1 MMISGRLHLLAGPV
15 GEPGLVD
22 LVCSH
27 SKHGLQF
34 GFAPWT
40 GGCYVK
46 LLVTGAAPPASHN
59 PNLEPLVEGPAISM
73 AAPTRRSAV
82 RGTRRGGYH
91 RIATTVAIAPAS
103 MVASPERSTLSR
115 AKCQRVA
122 TPPPP
127 VANPDSLGLIS

>member
-40 GGCYVK
+40 RGCYVK
-46 LLVTGAAPPASHN
+46 LLVTGAAHPALHNANLCPELAGDLIGLAGSHAK
-59 PNLEPLVEGPAISM
+59 V
-73 AAPTRRSAV
+73 RRD
-82 RGTRRGGYH
+82 GY
-91 RIATTVAIAPAS
+91 
-103 MVASPERSTLSR
+103 R
-115 AKCQRVA
+115 AE
-122 TPPPP
+122 
-127 VANPDSLGLIS
+127 NS